1 VEGRTYLNNPLVYR
15 SLRAQKAAGMSE
27 TALVAVADSASD
39 VSKLY
44 KNCGFQVVKRDAIY
58 RKQLQETAGG

>member
-1 VEGRTYLNNPLVYR
+1 
-15 SLRAQKAAGMSE
+15 MSE